1 MLLPFAIAWA
11 SPQSSAATGEH
22 GPALLLF
29 TMRFLLLLLIA
40 LGPVAAQAAPPQIL
54 LDVARFRNLNK
65 VEKGG
70 EVEIYVTVPTQPL
83 TYRQRAPRSFQSA
96 ATVTLEILKADGK
109 SAYRE
114 VITLRPPVLT
124 DTTIAIKNPQSF
136 LKRIM
141 LPDGKYTLRGTV
153 RDQYRAA
160 NGETTVEKPLVVEAP
175 AGVFLTDVLLLS
187 RPAARSGGDDNF
199 ARGGYRLTR
208 VPGGS
213 YSRGAENIF
222 FYTEL
227 HNAPAGQP
235 LRVHYHLT
243 TPDGSAADADA
254 TLTPLSGR
262 PTTVV
267 GQLPLGPLPDGPFT
281 LFIEVYGGPG
291 NNKLLAGHRVIGERS
306 TAEYAPAGAAVP
318 R

>member
-1 MLLPFAIAWA
+1 
-11 SPQSSAATGEH
+11 
-22 GPALLLF
+22 
-29 TMRFLLLLLIA
+29 MRFLLTILIA
-40 LGPVAAQAAPPQIL
+40 LTTLAAQAGPPQLL

-65 VEKGG
+65 VEKGA

-83 TYRQRAPRSFQSA
+83 TYRQRAPKSFQSSA
-96 ATVTLEILKADGK
+96 VVTLDVLKADGT
-109 SAYRE
+109 SAYHE
-114 VITLRPPVLT
+114 VVTLKPPVLT

-153 RDQYRAA
+153 KDQYRSA
-160 NGETTVEKPLVVEAP
+160 NGETTVEKPLVLEAP
-175 AGVFLTDVLLLS
+175 TGPFLTDIMLLS
-187 RPAARSGGDDNF
+187 RPAVRGGGDDNF
-199 ARGGYRLTR
+199 SRGGYRLTR
-208 VPGGS
+208 APGGS
-213 YSRGAENIF
+213 YGRGADNVF

-227 HNAPAGQP
+227 HNAPVGQA

-254 TLTPLSGR
+254 SLTPQAGR
-262 PTTVV
+262 PTPVV
-267 GQLPLGPLPDGPFT
+267 GQLPMGPLPDGPFT

-291 NNKLLAGHRVIGERS
+291 NKKLLAGHRAIGQHS
-306 TAEYAPAGAAVP
+306 AAAFAPGAAPAP